1 MQRMT
6 VKFLGCLL
14 VITGLLFPTGS
25 VQAKAAPPPEGGK
38 LPEINL
44 PAPSRLEEQQYLG
57 VAGKAQFKLPE
68 IQAELVIIEIFSM
81 YCPHCQKEAPTI
93 NELYRIIEQ
102 DKALKGK
109 IKLIGLGVGNT
120 LFEVN
125 TFRNAYTVPF
135 PLLPDPDFMIHK
147 AMGEVRTPYFIVIKN
162 NKDGSHRVVYSKVGS
177 IGDSHDFLKLIDK

>member
-1 MQRMT
+1 
-6 VKFLGCLL
+6 
-14 VITGLLFPTGS
+14 
-25 VQAKAAPPPEGGK
+25 
-38 LPEINL
+38 
-44 PAPSRLEEQQYLG
+44 
-57 VAGKAQFKLPE
+57 
-68 IQAELVIIEIFSM
+68 M